1 MDQQTTHLTDFIS
14 AQVLE
19 REGFIHSTNSEKM
32 LEAIDKQYLA
42 EQGWVRS
49 DRLREV
55 LISPTRA
62 AGIAGVAPRT
72 LLAYIN
78 SGHLRTVNGSVTLL
92 DALAFDYS
100 KAKEDYLKKKHR

>member
-1 MDQQTTHLTDFIS
+1 MDQQTTHLTDYIP

-19 REGFIHSTNSEKM
+19 REGFVHTSDNEKM
-32 LEAIDKQYLA
+32 LEAIDKQYLV

-62 AGIAGVAPRT
+62 AGIVGVNHLT
-72 LLAYIN
+72 LLAYIQ
-78 SGHLRTVNGSVTLL
+78 SGHLRTVNGRVTLL
-92 DALAFDYS
+92 DTLAFDYS